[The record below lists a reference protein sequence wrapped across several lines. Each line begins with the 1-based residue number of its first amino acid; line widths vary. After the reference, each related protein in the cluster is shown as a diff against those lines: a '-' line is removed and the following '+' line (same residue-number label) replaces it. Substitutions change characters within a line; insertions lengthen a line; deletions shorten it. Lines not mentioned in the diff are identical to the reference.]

1 MFILTTGYLL
11 FEAESIIEMSQSL
24 YVALTELAG
33 FIHLAITLWKMPK
46 MAELIDTIDKFIEKS
61 LLKFNI
67 KKIIDE
73 KK

>member
-33 FIHLAITLWKMPK
+33 FIHFAITLWKMPK

-61 LLKFNI
+61 LLKFT
-67 KKIIDE
+67 KKNYL
-73 KK
+73 